1 MNNMILVIAEQRDGK
16 LNRATWEAIA
26 AAQQLAADG
35 QVSIV
40 VLGANV
46 GAVAAELAARRRRQ
60 EVVTVERAGARA
72 VHARRLHG
80 RAGAG

>member
-1 MNNMILVIAEQRDGK
+1 MILVIAEQKDGK

-35 QVSIV
+35 EVSIV

-46 GAVAAELAARRRRQ
+46 SVVAAS
-60 EVVTVERAGARA
+60 
-72 VHARRLHG
+72 
-80 RAGAG
+80 